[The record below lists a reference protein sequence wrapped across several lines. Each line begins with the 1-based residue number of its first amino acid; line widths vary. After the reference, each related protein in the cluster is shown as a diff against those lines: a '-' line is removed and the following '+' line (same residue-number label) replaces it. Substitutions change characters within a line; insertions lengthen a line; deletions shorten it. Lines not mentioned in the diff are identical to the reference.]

1 MLKMKKL
8 FLLSALILWLSV
20 SLSAQ
25 KTAVIDINYI
35 LENLD
40 SYKKAQTQLDQLA
53 AQWRQEIAVEQDKIK
68 SLYNRY
74 QAEQVLL
81 SEEMKRQREDEITNK
96 EKSIMEMQ
104 REKFGPEGSLF
115 KKRQE
120 LVKPIQDKVYGAVE
134 EYATARGL
142 EIVFDT
148 GGAIIYVKSDLD
160 KSEDILKK
168 LKQ

>member
-1 MLKMKKL
+1 MKKL
-8 FLLSALILWLSV
+8 ITLSV
-20 SLSAQ
+20 LLFWLWGNLDAQ

-40 SYKKAQTQLDQLA
+40 AYKKAQTQLDQLA

-81 SEEMKRQREDEITNK
+81 SDEMKRQREDEITNK
-96 EKSIMEMQ
+96 EKSIMVMQ
-104 REKFGPEGSLF
+104 REKFGPEGELF

-120 LVKPIQDKVYGAVE
+120 LVKPIQDKVYAAVE
-134 EYATARGL
+134 DYAVARGL

-148 GGAIIYVKSDLD
+148 GGAIIYVKTDLD